1 MHRTGGSTVGVA
13 SLKSGVVFACPI
25 QRQVRRTPGRR
36 ASHESD
42 VRLLAA
48 VEAKGEAVV
57 VVVVG
62 RGREGDVDDK
72 C

>member
-25 QRQVRRTPGRR
+25 QRQVRRRPGRR
-36 ASHESD
+36 ARRESD
-42 VRLLAA
+42 VRLVAA
-48 VEAKGEAVV
+48 IEAKGEVV

-72 C
+72 R